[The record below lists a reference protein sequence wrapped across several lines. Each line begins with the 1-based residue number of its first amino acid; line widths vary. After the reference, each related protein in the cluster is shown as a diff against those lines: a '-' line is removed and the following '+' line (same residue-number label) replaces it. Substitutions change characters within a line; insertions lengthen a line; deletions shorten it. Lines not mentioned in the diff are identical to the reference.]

1 MSVVLIVED
10 ETQVLILAESVLQEA
25 GYETVSASTV
35 AEALAIVEAPDQHI
49 DLLFTDLGLRD
60 ETEGG
65 LAIGQAFAKSRPG
78 APVLYTT
85 ARTVTDGMT
94 ALFVEPNIF
103 LSKPYDVDQLKTAVA
118 KLLGQ

>member
-1 MSVVLIVED
+1 VE
-10 ETQVLILAESVLQEA
+10 S
-25 GYETVSASTV
+25 
-35 AEALAIVEAPDQHI
+35 PDQRV

-85 ARTVTDGMT
+85 ARAVTDGMT
-94 ALFVEPNIF
+94 ALFVEPNSF
-103 LSKPYDVDQLKTAVA
+103 LAKPYNLDQLKNKVA
-118 KLLGQ
+118 QLLGQ